1 MPRVW
6 TPDRSSPAGG
16 GTGLVLWE
24 HWDAIILDIHEQ
36 YGVDLDRDARSV
48 SWHWFLSRVEGLLS
62 QPWSEEKPPNRLRW
76 ALSKKE

>member
-16 GTGLVLWE
+16 GAGLVLWE

-36 YGVDLDRDARSV
+36 YGVDLDRDASAV

-62 QPWSEEKPPNRLRW
+62 QPWSEENPPNRLRW